1 MGGAR
6 LLEYRYRQTPT
17 RSPGMKNVTFSS
29 FSALLE
35 EIGRAF
41 AQAVRYGARAIAT
54 MSWPQMIATCIGL
67 ALMITIIPLAVCLF
81 IFFMIV
87 KLAVAA
93 IVVNTR
99 RHRE

>member
-1 MGGAR
+1 
-6 LLEYRYRQTPT
+6 
-17 RSPGMKNVTFSS
+17 MKTVTFAS

-35 EIGRAF
+35 EIGRGF
-41 AQAVRYGARAIAT
+41 AQALRYGVRAIAT
-54 MSWPQMIATCIGL
+54 MSWPQMIASCIAL
-67 ALMITIIPLAVCLF
+67 ALMITILPLAICLF

-93 IVVNTR
+93 IVINTR

>member
-1 MGGAR
+1 
-6 LLEYRYRQTPT
+6 
-17 RSPGMKNVTFSS
+17 MKSITFSS
-29 FSALLE
+29 FSAFIE
-35 EIGRAF
+35 DIGRAF

-54 MSWPQMIATCIGL
+54 MSWPQMIATCIAL
-67 ALMITIIPLAVCLF
+67 ALIITIVPLAICLF
-81 IFFMIV
+81 IFFLIV

>member
-1 MGGAR
+1 
-6 LLEYRYRQTPT
+6 
-17 RSPGMKNVTFSS
+17 MKNITFSS

-35 EIGRAF
+35 EIGRAL

-54 MSWPQMIATCIGL
+54 MSWPQMIATCIAL
-67 ALMITIIPLAVCLF
+67 ALVITIVPLAVCLF
-81 IFFMIV
+81 IVFLIV

>member
-1 MGGAR
+1 
-6 LLEYRYRQTPT
+6 
-17 RSPGMKNVTFSS
+17 MKNVTFSS
-29 FSALLE
+29 ITALME

-41 AQAVRYGARAIAT
+41 AQAFRYGARAIAT
-54 MSWPQMIATCIGL
+54 MSLPQMVAACIGL
-67 ALMITIIPLAVCLF
+67 ALIITIVPLALCLF

-99 RHRE
+99 RGHNEE